1 MSALTNAVFG
11 VGTGAAFALLA
22 VGIVLVYRASGV
34 LNFAHASMA
43 MVCAYVNF
51 ELLERFP
58 GVPVGVA
65 LLAAVAFGAAL
76 GAGLHAVVFRPLA
89 GASQVVKLLAS
100 FGVAGALQGLV
111 GVVFERLGTPTTF
124 GRSLFPVDRGVV
136 LFGAAI
142 PYQRLALIGVGVG
155 LAGGLAALLHRTQF
169 GVYVRALAQNPLAA
183 RLAGVPERQ
192 VQAVTWGLAGA
203 TAAVAGVLVVPFG
216 VLSPLALSGFQ
227 LKALAAALVGGF
239 VSPVAAVAGGLGLG
253 LVQELLVE
261 APPPLDG
268 LRGAV
273 AGVVVIAL
281 LLVRV
286 ERFFVSPLEAQALE
300 AEAAFA
306 RVSAPA
312 LTGSPRAWLTG
323 GALACLVLTAV
334 SGFWAFVLTRTF
346 LYAVLGLSLVVLTGW
361 SGQVSLMPGTFA
373 GVGASLA
380 WVFGAKLGYPFALAV
395 PMAAT
400 ATLPVCLVVGAVALR
415 LRPLYLAV
423 ATVALAGVFE
433 EVLFTQRWF
442 ANAGEAMR
450 VSRPS
455 LLAGDHVYGVFVG
468 IVATLAFAM
477 AAALGRSRTG
487 RALQMARDNEAA
499 AAAAGANPVKYKLV
513 AFAFSAVLA
522 GLSGALLAHL
532 LGAYSAA
539 AFGFL
544 VLSLSA
550 FGLAIVGGIRSPVG
564 PLVGALLFVLVSEV
578 FRSSGSVSD
587 WLSVAVGVGIVVV
600 LAVEP
605 GGLAGLAGRLRDRLS
620 GRATMADEDWGV
632 PEAVPEL
639 AGRGAAGG

>member
-1 MSALTNAVFG
+1 MSVLTNAVFG
-11 VGTGAAFALLA
+11 VGTGATFALLA

-43 MVCAYVNF
+43 MACAYVNF

-58 GVPVGVA
+58 GMPVG
-65 LLAAVAFGAAL
+65 AAMAASVAFGAIL
-76 GAGLHAVVFRPLA
+76 GAALWAAVFRPLS

-100 FGVAGALQGLV
+100 FGVAGVLQGLV
-111 GVVFERLGTPTTF
+111 GVVFERLGTPSAF
-124 GRSLFPVDRGVV
+124 GRSLLPVDRGVH

-142 PYQRLALIGVGVG
+142 PYQRLALIAAGLG
-155 LAGGLAALLHRTQF
+155 LAGGLAVMLARTQF
-169 GVYVRALAQNPLAA
+169 GAYVRALAQNPLAA
-183 RLAGVPERQ
+183 RLAGVPERR
-192 VQAVTWGLAGA
+192 VQAATWGLAGA

-239 VSPVAAVAGGLGLG
+239 ASPVAATAGGLALG
-253 LVQELLVE
+253 LVQELLVA
-261 APPPLDG
+261 APPPIDG

-273 AGVVVIAL
+273 AGLVVLGL

-312 LTGSPRAWLTG
+312 ITGRPWMWLVG
-323 GALACLVLTAV
+323 GAGACLVLTAL
-334 SGFWAFVLTRTF
+334 SGFWAFVVTRTF
-346 LYAVLGLSLVVLTGW
+346 VYALLGLSLVVLTGW

-380 WVFGAKLGYPFALAV
+380 WVFGTRLGYPFPLAV
-395 PMAAT
+395 PMAAV
-400 ATLPVCLVVGAVALR
+400 ATLPVCLVVGAIALR

-423 ATVALAGVFE
+423 GTVALAGVFE
-433 EVLFTQRWF
+433 EALFTQRWF
-442 ANAGEAMR
+442 ANGGEAMR
-450 VSRPS
+450 VTRPHI
-455 LLAGDHVYGVFVG
+455 LAGDHAFGVFVG
-468 IVATLAFAM
+468 VVATLGFAM

-487 RALQMARDNEAA
+487 RAMQMVRDNEDA
-499 AAAAGANPVKYKLV
+499 AAAAGVNPVKYKLV
-513 AFAFSAVLA
+513 AFALSAVLA
-522 GLSGALLAHL
+522 GLSGALFAYL
-532 LGAYSAA
+532 LRAYSAA

-544 VLSLSA
+544 VLSLSV

-564 PLVGALLFVLVSEV
+564 PVVGALLFVLASEV

-587 WLSVAVGVGIVVV
+587 WLSVAVGAGIVAV

-605 GGLAGLAGRLRDRLS
+605 GGLAGLAARLRRPVGMTD
-620 GRATMADEDWGV
+620 ADV
-632 PEAVPEL
+632 PIADAVPEL
-639 AGRGAAGG
+639 AGQGVGRG